1 MIMEPKQPKRPPSAY
16 NIFYAFESKRLKRR
30 ENALARFHAKFQSGK
45 SQPKLNCTQAIGR
58 KWSKGREEKAFVL
71 FFDLIR
77 EGKVKEYCMRK
88 ELFLVE
94 TTFNQFETSHDVVS
108 CSSVPQTQKQV
119 RTVSLESLREE
130 ETRGDSA
137 KKRED
142 MRKTKALLGRAISFE
157 IMSLLT

>member
-1 MIMEPKQPKRPPSAY
+1 M
-16 NIFYAFESKRLKRR
+16 
-30 ENALARFHAKFQSGK
+30 
-45 SQPKLNCTQAIGR
+45 
-58 KWSKGREEKAFVL
+58 
-71 FFDLIR
+71 
-77 EGKVKEYCMRK
+77 KEYCMRK

-94 TTFNQFETSHDVVS
+94 TTFNQFETSHDVES